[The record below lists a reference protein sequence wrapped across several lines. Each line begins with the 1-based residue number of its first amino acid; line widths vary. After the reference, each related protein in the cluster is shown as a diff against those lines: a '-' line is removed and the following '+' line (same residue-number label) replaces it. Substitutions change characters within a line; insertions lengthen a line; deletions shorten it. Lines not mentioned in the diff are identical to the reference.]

1 MHHRHV
7 PEPHHVILTNDRLEG
22 HEQLV
27 TLRLFWLFSHVYC
40 TVQSLW
46 LFAATVQWSR
56 KVMTWSQWHM
66 SCRRHRVASCVVIS
80 HAHVDR
86 GMSHDLQAHSDFL
99 H

>member
-1 MHHRHV
+1 MHHSHV

-46 LFAATVQWSR
+46 LFAATA
-56 KVMTWSQWHM
+56 M
-66 SCRRHRVASCVVIS
+66 SET
-80 HAHVDR
+80 
-86 GMSHDLQAHSDFL
+86 GFL
-99 H
+99 PHTLFSAVF

>member
-40 TVQSLW
+40 IVQSLW
-46 LFAATVQWSR
+46 LFAATV
-56 KVMTWSQWHM
+56 V
-66 SCRRHRVASCVVIS
+66 
-80 HAHVDR
+80 
-86 GMSHDLQAHSDFL
+86 
-99 H
+99 